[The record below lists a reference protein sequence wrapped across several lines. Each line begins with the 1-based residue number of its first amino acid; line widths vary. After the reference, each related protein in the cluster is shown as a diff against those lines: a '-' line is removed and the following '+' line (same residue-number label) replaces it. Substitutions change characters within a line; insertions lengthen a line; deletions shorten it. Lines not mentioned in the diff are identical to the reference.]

1 MQAHLTSFFF
11 LTQKISQIL
20 VIFSEKIENLLKTFW
35 KRISDRKSDFC
46 ACHFSGFSCFRGG
59 FSSDTCQI
67 YRPVRAIHCGV
78 CDNCVDQFDHHCPW
92 VGNCIGK
99 RNYRLFLVFIFSIM
113 IGLLYIEAFCTV
125 DLVKRHYDV
134 TPANRNFGKILKN
147 PASLILIVYCLA
159 VQGLVGSLAFYHSYL
174 ITRGVTTNE
183 SVRPGQFFSTFDF
196 LLSS

>member
-1 MQAHLTSFFF
+1 
-11 LTQKISQIL
+11 
-20 VIFSEKIENLLKTFW
+20 
-35 KRISDRKSDFC
+35 
-46 ACHFSGFSCFRGG
+46 
-59 FSSDTCQI
+59 
-67 YRPVRAIHCGV
+67 
-78 CDNCVDQFDHHCPW
+78 
-92 VGNCIGK
+92 
-99 RNYRLFLVFIFSIM
+99 M

-183 SVRPGQFFSTFDF
+183 SIKGIFKKENPYDRGCCGNWLLAWCRPVQPRYIKWQDKVPPQD
-196 LLSS
+196 LRDQPSSDSVV